1 VSVRPYSPATAEAL
15 EAAGL
20 RELAMFGRA
29 FRDAESTPPC
39 VTLPEDV
46 RATIG
51 PRQFGWQRLI
61 RLARAVYRLPMF
73 WAGRVRHAV
82 HRVGCAA
89 GLTLS
94 RFVVKNAGY
103 GAAICCLGSSGKLDW

>member
-1 VSVRPYSPATAEAL
+1 
-15 EAAGL
+15 
-20 RELAMFGRA
+20 M
-29 FRDAESTPPC
+29 RDAA
-39 VTLPEDV
+39 EDV

-51 PRQFGWQRLI
+51 PGNSAASALFGLLERFTG
-61 RLARAVYRLPMF
+61 YRRSGR
-73 WAGRVRHAV
+73 GRVRHAV

-103 GAAICCLGSSGKLDW
+103 GATICCLWEQRQTGLVKGVDV

>member
-39 VTLPEDV
+39 VMLP
-46 RATIG
+46 RTFG
-51 PRQFGWQRLI
+51 PLLGHGNSAGSLI